1 MPQNI
6 FLLDDTIFNNIAFGI
21 DANKIDKEKINKVIK
36 LASLEKFIQKMPNGL
51 DQIVGEKGIK
61 ISGGEKQRIGIAR
74 ALYREPKIL
83 ILDEPTSSLDESTEQ
98 SIIKELLN
106 LKHVFTIILITHK
119 LSNLNSADKIIKI
132 ENKKIIKVK

>member
-1 MPQNI
+1 
-6 FLLDDTIFNNIAFGI
+6 
-21 DANKIDKEKINKVIK
+21 
-36 LASLEKFIQKMPNGL
+36 MPNGL

>member
-1 MPQNI
+1 MELNLIKQI
-6 FLLDDTIFNNIAFGI
+6 KK
-21 DANKIDKEKINKVIK
+21 KIKQIIK
-36 LASLEKFIQKMPNGL
+36 LSALEKFVAKNPHGL

-74 ALYREPKIL
+74 ALFRQPEIL
-83 ILDEPTSSLDESTEQ
+83 ILDEPTSALDESTEK
-98 SIIKELLN
+98 SIIKELFN

-132 ENKKIIKVK
+132 ENKKIKNVK